1 MAVYSLLF
9 GHVEWPEDPPR
20 RDLLPLAQPVE
31 RERSPRSA
39 PRAPSSFERRPEE
52 SVDAAGLAREA
63 FVDRVVAR
71 SVPPRLGA

>member
-20 RDLLPLAQPVE
+20 RELLPFAQAAE
-31 RERSPRSA
+31 RERPPRSA
-39 PRAPSSFERRPEE
+39 PRVPSSLARRVEE
-52 SVDAAGLAREA
+52 SHDRAGLARDA
-63 FVDRVVAR
+63 FVDRVFAR

>member
-20 RDLLPLAQPVE
+20 RDLLPLAQAVE

-39 PRAPSSFERRPEE
+39 PRASVERRAEE
-52 SVDAAGLAREA
+52 PVDAGLARDA
-63 FVDRVVAR
+63 FVDRVFAR